1 MMTMTTIRTN
11 EQGHARGLLACAATS
26 MSLSLGG
33 VMQSARGA
41 VATPPAAPGVSM
53 ALKDGLEALH
63 PNWFDDFAR
72 ADADLAAGCEL
83 ASLVESAP
91 HPFLAGMAYGKLTMR
106 IEIAAITGRRSE
118 EPVPI
123 SVHHEM
129 SRSLERLEG
138 LFPEWFDDFSR
149 VDADFAAR
157 DEMLALMKSAPHPL
171 LSGLLYGK
179 LAMRIE
185 LRAITGR

>member
-1 MMTMTTIRTN
+1 MMMTTMTRAN
-11 EQGHARGLLACAATS
+11 AQGTARGLLACAVPT

-33 VMQSARGA
+33 GMPAARGA
-41 VATPPAAPGVSM
+41 LPAPAAAPGASM
-53 ALKDGLEALH
+53 ALKNGLEALH
-63 PNWFDDFAR
+63 PDWFDDFAR
-72 ADADLAAGCEL
+72 ADADLAAGSQL
-83 ASLVESAP
+83 ALLAQSAP

-118 EPVPI
+118 DPAPI
-123 SVHHEM
+123 ELHREM
-129 SRSLERLEG
+129 ASTFEGLER
-138 LFPEWFDDFSR
+138 LFPEWFDDFGR
-149 VDADFAAR
+149 VDADLAAH
-157 DEMLALMKSAPHPL
+157 DEMLALMQSAPHPL